1 MGTADQTG
9 PPTPPGVLA
18 DDTGQLLRRAF
29 ARTRAVA
36 RQVLPPDRHPG
47 DGALLEL
54 LDAGGPRSQQDL
66 GERLRVNRTIMVKLV
81 DRLETDGLVRRE
93 RNPRDR
99 RAYALEL
106 TPTGRQALAAML
118 AGARRGDALLTAALT
133 PTQRRGLN
141 QLLRRL
147 LPDLEAAGPPSLID
161 RTGFLVTHAHYR
173 LRKRGD
179 QALAPLGLE
188 PHGFAALVALDDSG
202 PGPQQR
208 LAQQLGVGGRVIV
221 ELVDRLEQAGL
232 LERHRNPQDRREY
245 ALRLTPSGR
254 RRLRQAR
261 EVMEAVQAEVT
272 EQLGQ
277 GDHRQLNALLRQLL
291 TAPPVTATRSRTG
304 QDPDLPASQK
314 QR

>member
-1 MGTADQTG
+1 
-9 PPTPPGVLA
+9 
-18 DDTGQLLRRAF
+18 
-29 ARTRAVA
+29 
-36 RQVLPPDRHPG
+36 VLPPDRHPG

-66 GERLRVNRTIMVKLV
+66 GERLRVNRTIMVK
-81 DRLETDGLVRRE
+81 
-93 RNPRDR
+93 
-99 RAYALEL
+99 
-106 TPTGRQALAAML
+106 
-118 AGARRGDALLTAALT
+118 
-133 PTQRRGLN
+133 
-141 QLLRRL
+141 
-147 LPDLEAAGPPSLID
+147 
-161 RTGFLVTHAHYR
+161 
-173 LRKRGD
+173 
-179 QALAPLGLE
+179 
-188 PHGFAALVALDDSG
+188 
-202 PGPQQR
+202 
-208 LAQQLGVGGRVIV
+208 
-221 ELVDRLEQAGL
+221 LVDRLEQAGL

-277 GDHRQLNALLRQLL
+277 SDHRQLNALLRQLL